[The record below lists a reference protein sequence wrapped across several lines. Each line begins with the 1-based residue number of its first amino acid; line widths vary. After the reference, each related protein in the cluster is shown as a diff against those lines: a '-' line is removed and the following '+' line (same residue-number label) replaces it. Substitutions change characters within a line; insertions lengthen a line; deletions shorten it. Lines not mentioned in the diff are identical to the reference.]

1 MHVFCCRTCIPHMSS
16 SCDWFK
22 QLWFKQS
29 YIFGLIVRLL
39 KIYLKTRINLIRAV
53 FTFFVNCST
62 CIEQFFWAIKIQA
75 VEHLPI
81 QVGGVFDLSYFNNS
95 LDYVRQC
102 KNGLFSTV
110 FQYNHGHY
118 YVWKLSEFFSGL
130 DSTQTLELYYK
141 IKRFFLVEHTPEP
154 GVYSAGA
161 M

>member
-1 MHVFCCRTCIPHMSS
+1 MHVFCCRTCIPHMLS
-16 SCDWFK
+16 SCDWFE

-39 KIYLKTRINLIRAV
+39 KIYLKTRINLIQAV

-62 CIEQFFWAIKIQA
+62 YVDQFFWAIKIQA

-110 FQYNHGHY
+110 FQHNHGHGHY
-118 YVWKLSEFFSGL
+118 YVWKLSGFFSGL
-130 DSTQTLELYYK
+130 DSTQTYSLPWSNI
-141 IKRFFLVEHTPEP
+141 IK
-154 GVYSAGA
+154 
-161 M
+161 

>member
-1 MHVFCCRTCIPHMSS
+1 MFFAAAHVYHMSS

-29 YIFGLIVRLL
+29 YIFGLIMRLL
-39 KIYLKTRINLIRAV
+39 KVYLKTRINLIWAV

-62 CIEQFFWAIKIQA
+62 CVQQFFWAIKIQA

-81 QVGGVFDLSYFNNS
+81 QVRGVFD
-95 LDYVRQC
+95 VWQC

-110 FQYNHGHY
+110 FQHNHGHGHY
-118 YVWKLSEFFSGL
+118 YVWKLSEFFFWTRLHSNIL
-130 DSTQTLELYYK
+130 PTLELYYK
-141 IKRFFLVEHTPEP
+141 IKSFLLVEHTSEP
-154 GVYSAGA
+154 GVNSAGA